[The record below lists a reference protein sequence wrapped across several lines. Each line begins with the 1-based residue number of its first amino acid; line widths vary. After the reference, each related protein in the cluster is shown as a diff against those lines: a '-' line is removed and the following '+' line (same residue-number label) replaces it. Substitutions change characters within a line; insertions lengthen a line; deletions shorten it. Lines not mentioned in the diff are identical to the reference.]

1 MISLH
6 DDLITAMS
14 QEYRTENMVALA
26 FAVLLQAV
34 RDYVRLRELG
44 IVSGREVREW
54 RFYKK
59 YNSDRS
65 PNHPLNFATA
75 EQVKVLIHFL
85 DGKDLDYYCSLLG
98 VPSCRI
104 RSAIGLTKSVTVR
117 HFLTLRQ
124 IDEIERSEAEDMK
137 RELWLRGGVL

>member
-59 YNSDRS
+59 YNSEKAS
-65 PNHPLNFATA
+65 NHPLNFATA
-75 EQVKVLIHFL
+75 EQVKSLIYFL
-85 DGKDLDYYCSLLG
+85 KGKDLDYYCSLLG
-98 VPSCRI
+98 MPACRI

-117 HFLTLRQ
+117 HLLTLRQ
-124 IDEIERSEAEDMK
+124 IDEIEESQKGEMR